1 VRWTHLGGVSLN
13 RSEQQLF
20 EYIEG
25 NREERQ
31 FWENK
36 VREFDTKLRERA
48 SSARAIES
56 ELWRYF
62 VERSAVVPK
71 FKHAAEREGL
81 RRISLLNL
89 AEYLLRIW
97 TLPRV
102 AKRPPA

>member
-1 VRWTHLGGVSLN
+1 VSLN

-48 SSARAIES
+48 AAAGAIES

-71 FKHAAEREGL
+71 FKQAAEREGL

-97 TLPRV
+97 APPRV

>member
-1 VRWTHLGGVSLN
+1 MSLN

-31 FWENK
+31 FWEHK
-36 VREFDTKLRERA
+36 VREFDAKLSDRA
-48 SSARAIES
+48 LAACSIES

-71 FKHAAEREGL
+71 FKHAAEHEGL
-81 RRISLLNL
+81 RRISLKNL

-97 TLPRV
+97 GAPKV

>member
-1 VRWTHLGGVSLN
+1 MSLN

-31 FWENK
+31 FWEHK
-36 VREFDTKLRERA
+36 VREFDAKSLDRA
-48 SSARAIES
+48 AAARSIES
-56 ELWRYF
+56 ELWRYL

-71 FKHAAEREGL
+71 FKHAAERDGL
-81 RRISLLNL
+81 RRVSLQNL

-97 TLPRV
+97 VAPRV
-102 AKRPPA
+102 VKRPPA